1 MPPTQAMIAELEDL
15 AEREPEA
22 LLSVGELVR
31 QRFMRIE
38 DIGSLRSAGLA
49 FYQTGPDDDAP
60 DVAVEA
66 GAFLT
71 AARVVAEQ
79 RAADAVLEHAPAPA
93 RLN

>member
-1 MPPTQAMIAELEDL
+1 MPPTESMIAQLEDL
-15 AEREPEA
+15 AAREPEA

-38 DIGSLRSAGLA
+38 DIGSLRSVGLG
-49 FYQTGPDDDAP
+49 FYQTGDDDAP

-66 GAFLT
+66 AAFLG
-71 AARVVAEQ
+71 AARKVADQ
-79 RAADAVLEHAPAPA
+79 RAADAVLEHAAAPA